1 MRYSIILFG
10 VCRVVRV
17 EALHQPDV
25 RWLLYFRVDPAL
37 ALKDYPF
44 QTTTLSFKFIFN
56 IIQNILHR
64 RKSTFVWLFDFLF
77 VIRFFRC
84 FGQCNFTQG
93 RGGGQTA
100 HHKTEYWTIL
110 PRMKKSRLQPH
121 FYHFSFFFCHW
132 KKKDENTCWNRR
144 RRAFRVTKKTRLNV
158 CLFGFRSFFQP
169 FFAVVASS
177 GSHISPQKDYRRKRP
192 CWVAGANF
200 KVFLEVKTRATNP
213 TQSIVEDRWLDGD
226 DIVYFLVL
234 WLPLLDGNDSL
245 FVCRKMYGEN
255 QLSRTKL
262 LLLHIQQGML
272 TDCNKLDR
280 EIDVNLIWS
289 NRMCCCRIAKIELF

>member
-1 MRYSIILFG
+1 M
-10 VCRVVRV
+10 
-17 EALHQPDV
+17 
-25 RWLLYFRVDPAL
+25 
-37 ALKDYPF
+37 LKSSSSGFPCD
-44 QTTTLSFKFIFN
+44 
-56 IIQNILHR
+56 
-64 RKSTFVWLFDFLF
+64 
-77 VIRFFRC
+77 
-84 FGQCNFTQG
+84 
-93 RGGGQTA
+93 
-100 HHKTEYWTIL
+100 
-110 PRMKKSRLQPH
+110 
-121 FYHFSFFFCHW
+121 
-132 KKKDENTCWNRR
+132 KKDEIE
-144 RRAFRVTKKTRLNV
+144 RLFIWV
-158 CLFGFRSFFQP
+158 SFFFQP

-177 GSHISPQKDYRRKRP
+177 GSHISSQKDYRRKRP

-245 FVCRKMYGEN
+245 FVCRKMYREN

-280 EIDVNLIWS
+280 EIDVNLI
-289 NRMCCCRIAKIELF
+289 